1 MNDQIWKN
9 VIIKASGAIDGGA
22 EGKRRMA
29 LLMSWLLLGNKIS
42 EDKKSAV
49 RKAYNDGHGVDI
61 SANPDAEVELPE
73 ALKIEMKIMRK
84 EISYEFKVKR
94 GILVGGIVDL
104 LKVSTLPLNPLVYSS
119 VLTLNN

>member
-1 MNDQIWKN
+1 MESEKVTNVVIPVVESFAMFVDNPELTVQDALRKSNKIKWSMNDQIWKN

-29 LLMSWLLLGNKIS
+29 LLMSWMLLGNKIS

-61 SANPDAEVELPE
+61 SANPDAEVKLPE
-73 ALKIEMKIMRK
+73 ALR
-84 EISYEFKVKR
+84 
-94 GILVGGIVDL
+94 
-104 LKVSTLPLNPLVYSS
+104 
-119 VLTLNN
+119 